1 MDEKELEANFGIPEI
16 SEISTNV
23 VIEDK
28 KSTKLFL
35 SKINT
40 ISDVYHISEF
50 INLLEILVKTDGI
63 KSEINIKL
71 TDKTRVGFLYIIK
84 SHPEFFSDFE
94 KTIVL
99 ILADN
104 KIDIDDLPHLTK
116 LIIQLYKI
124 IHTLK
129 QIKYTDDEKL
139 NVCST
144 IIKFI
149 IQVMVKEKKINMC
162 DLSEEDFLVKIE
174 EFIDSCIGL
183 IEISKILKGTTCG
196 CFGYK

>member
-1 MDEKELEANFGIPEI
+1 MTEKDIEQNFGI
-16 SEISTNV
+16 SEVIEDSKNV

-28 KSTKLFL
+28 ISNAGIF
-35 SKINT
+35 SKVNT
-40 ISDVYHISEF
+40 ISDVYHISKF

-63 KSEINIKL
+63 TSEINIKL
-71 TDKTRVGFLYIIK
+71 NDKTRAGFLHVIK
-84 SHPEFFSDFE
+84 SHPEFFSNFE
-94 KTIVL
+94 KTIIL

-116 LIIQLYKI
+116 LIVQLYKI
-124 IHTLK
+124 ILTLK
-129 QIKYTDDEKL
+129 QIKYTEDEKL

-149 IQVMVKEKKINMC
+149 LQVMIKEKKINIGE
-162 DLSEEDFLVKIE
+162 LSEVDFVVKIE
-174 EFIDSCIGL
+174 ELIDSCIGL
-183 IEISKILKGTTCG
+183 IDINRIVKDVNCL